1 MLGTS
6 DTKMKIQIPYISF
19 QYCKAILYLS
29 PSQKY
34 SLVII
39 AGSMSPED
47 RGETEAPG
55 VWNLPEGQM
64 GGTDSIRAALLAP
77 RQALWR

>member
-1 MLGTS
+1 MLDIS

-34 SLVII
+34 SLVIKV
-39 AGSMSPED
+39 GSMSPED

-55 VWNLPEGQM
+55 VWNLSEGQM
-64 GGTDSIRAALLAP
+64 AGKW
-77 RQALWR
+77 RQSCSPGS

>member
-1 MLGTS
+1 MVLGVS
-6 DTKMKIQIPYISF
+6 DIKMNKIQIPSISF

-29 PSQKY
+29 PSQHLPFGY
-34 SLVII
+34 QS
-39 AGSMSPED
+39 GSMSPED

-64 GGTDSIRAALLAP
+64 GGR
-77 RQALWR
+77 